1 MFARFALGMALVRF
15 FVTKG
20 RQGRINKHA
29 KLSRLPRGS
38 ASPRAERVYHP
49 PRSFHVS
56 MMRAIQSLREPLLGG
71 HRFFL
76 LFVFLLATLILFP
89 YAEATHYGSY
99 AFRVI
104 GSFAIIVS
112 VYAANVHRGVR
123 IFALVLAIPALFER
137 IVLPEL
143 NSHAF
148 FIFNILLTLVFD
160 VMIVVII
167 FRHVLAE
174 REPTSETIFGALCIY
189 LLVGFTFASVYG
201 LIFAF
206 QPNAFYLD
214 PRTNLHATP
223 DRFDL
228 IYYSFATM
236 TSLGAAG
243 ITPVSTHA
251 RSFSILEAIL
261 GVLYL
266 AVLIAGLIGAYRPK
280 STV

>member
-1 MFARFALGMALVRF
+1 M
-15 FVTKG
+15 T
-20 RQGRINKHA
+20 Q
-29 KLSRLPRGS
+29 
-38 ASPRAERVYHP
+38 
-49 PRSFHVS
+49 
-56 MMRAIQSLREPLLGG
+56 AIQPKQDSSLTR

-89 YAEATHYGSY
+89 YAEASHYGSY

-104 GSFAIIVS
+104 ASFAIVVS
-112 VYAANVHRGVR
+112 VYAANVHRSLL
-123 IFALVLAIPALFER
+123 IFAVVLAIPALFER
-137 IVLPEL
+137 IVLPKL
-143 NSHAF
+143 DSHSF

-160 VMIVVII
+160 IMIVVII

-201 LIFAF
+201 LVAAF

-214 PRTNLHATP
+214 PHTNLHTVP

-243 ITPVSTHA
+243 ITPVSSQA

-266 AVLIAGLIGAYRPK
+266 AVLIAGLIGAYRSK
-280 STV
+280 STA

>member
-1 MFARFALGMALVRF
+1 MM
-15 FVTKG
+15 
-20 RQGRINKHA
+20 HA
-29 KLSRLPRGS
+29 TPSQQ
-38 ASPRAERVYHP
+38 EP
-49 PRSFHVS
+49 PLTR
-56 MMRAIQSLREPLLGG
+56 

-89 YAEATHYGSY
+89 YAEASHYGSY
-99 AFRVI
+99 AFRII

-112 VYAANVHRGVR
+112 VYAANVHRSLL
-123 IFALVLAIPALFER
+123 IFAVVLAIPALFER
-137 IVLPEL
+137 IVLPKL
-143 NSHAF
+143 SSHSF
-148 FIFNILLTLVFD
+148 FIFNMLLILVFD

-174 REPTSETIFGALCIY
+174 REPTSETIFGALCVY

-201 LIFAF
+201 LVAAF

-214 PRTNLHATP
+214 AHTNLHSVP
-223 DRFDL
+223 DRFDF

-243 ITPVSTHA
+243 ITPVSSQA

-280 STV
+280 SSA

>member
-1 MFARFALGMALVRF
+1 MMHAIKSEPESALTR
-15 FVTKG
+15 
-20 RQGRINKHA
+20 
-29 KLSRLPRGS
+29 
-38 ASPRAERVYHP
+38 
-49 PRSFHVS
+49 
-56 MMRAIQSLREPLLGG
+56 

-89 YAEATHYGSY
+89 YAEASHVGSY
-99 AFRVI
+99 AFRII

-112 VYAANVHRGVR
+112 VYAANVHRSLL
-123 IFALVLAIPALFER
+123 IFAVVLAIPALFER
-137 IVLPEL
+137 IVLPQL
-143 NSHAF
+143 NAHSF

-174 REPTSETIFGALCIY
+174 QAPTSETIFGALCIY
-189 LLVGFTFASVYG
+189 LLVGFTFAGVYG
-201 LIFAF
+201 LVAAV

-214 PRTNLHATP
+214 PRTNLHTVP

-243 ITPVSTHA
+243 ITPVSPQA

-280 STV
+280 SPA

>member
-1 MFARFALGMALVRF
+1 VCLKIR
-15 FVTKG
+15 
-20 RQGRINKHA
+20 
-29 KLSRLPRGS
+29 
-38 ASPRAERVYHP
+38 RANRCTITDGVLA
-49 PRSFHVS
+49 VS
-56 MMRAIQSLREPLLGG
+56 IMHAIQSQANWALTR

-76 LFVFLLATLILFP
+76 LFLFLLATLILFP
-89 YAEATHYGSY
+89 YAEASHYGSY
-99 AFRVI
+99 AFRII

-112 VYAANVHRGVR
+112 VYAANVHRSLL
-123 IFALVLAIPALFER
+123 IFAVVLAIPALFER

-143 NSHAF
+143 NSHSF

-174 REPTSETIFGALCIY
+174 RYPTSETIFGALCIY

-201 LIFAF
+201 LLAAF
-206 QPNAFYLD
+206 QPNAFYMD
-214 PRTNLHATP
+214 PHTNLHSAP
-223 DRFDL
+223 NRFDL

-243 ITPVSTHA
+243 IVPVSSQA

-266 AVLIAGLIGAYRPK
+266 AVLIAGLIGTYRSK
-280 STV
+280 STP

>member
-1 MFARFALGMALVRF
+1 MHAIPSQQKLALTR
-15 FVTKG
+15 
-20 RQGRINKHA
+20 
-29 KLSRLPRGS
+29 
-38 ASPRAERVYHP
+38 
-49 PRSFHVS
+49 
-56 MMRAIQSLREPLLGG
+56 

-89 YAEATHYGSY
+89 YAEASHYGSY

-112 VYAANVHRGVR
+112 VYAANVHRGVL
-123 IFALVLAIPALFER
+123 IFAVVLAIPALLER
-137 IVLPEL
+137 IVLPKL
-143 NSHAF
+143 NSHSF
-148 FIFNILLTLVFD
+148 FIFNILLTLIFD
-160 VMIVVII
+160 VMIIVII

-174 REPTSETIFGALCIY
+174 RQPTSETIFGALCLY

-201 LIFAF
+201 LVGAF

-214 PRTNLHATP
+214 PHINLHAAP

-236 TSLGAAG
+236 TSLGATG
-243 ITPVSTHA
+243 IIAVSPQA

-261 GVLYL
+261 GLLYL
-266 AVLIAGLIGAYRPK
+266 AVLIAGLIAAYRPK
-280 STV
+280 STA